1 MSGFVITLPI
11 LNFNKETAMLK
22 INQFVF
28 LLVIG
33 LTWQNVYA
41 EDDTV
46 SALQQTQ
53 NCLRNQNC
61 ETAKSG
67 AGQAA
72 DQTAL
77 EAVGGNASNKQ
88 ELYNISADI
97 MPFLIQQTGGD
108 DEKMQALMLKAQTD
122 PEGFLNSLPP
132 DVQARIKNLATAT
145 EKK

>member
-1 MSGFVITLPI
+1 MFKL
-11 LNFNKETAMLK
+11 
-22 INQFVF
+22 NQFVC
-28 LLVIG
+28 LLVIAMSV
-33 LTWQNVYA
+33 QNVYA

-46 SALQQTQ
+46 SALQKTQ
-53 NCLRNQNC
+53 DCLRNQTC
-61 ETAKSG
+61 EAAKSN

-72 DQTAL
+72 DQKAL

-97 MPFLIQQTGGD
+97 MPILIQQTGGN

-132 DVQARIKNLATAT
+132 DAQAKIKNLANAV

>member
-1 MSGFVITLPI
+1 
-11 LNFNKETAMLK
+11 MLK
-22 INQFVF
+22 LNQFVF

-41 EDDTV
+41 EDDTI
-46 SALQQTQ
+46 SALQKTQ
-53 NCLRNQNC
+53 DCLRNQTC
-61 ETAKSG
+61 EAAKSK

-72 DQTAL
+72 DQKAL

-97 MPFLIQQTGGD
+97 MPMLIQQTGGD
-108 DEKMQALMLKAQTD
+108 PEKMQALMLKAQTD
-122 PEGFLNSLPP
+122 PEGFFNSLSP
-132 DVQARIKNLATAT
+132 DAQAKIKNIANTV

>member
-1 MSGFVITLPI
+1 
-11 LNFNKETAMLK
+11 MLK
-22 INQFVF
+22 LNQFVC

-33 LTWQNVYA
+33 LAWQNIYA

-46 SALQQTQ
+46 SALQKTQ
-53 NCLRNQNC
+53 DCLRNQTC
-61 ETAKSG
+61 EAAKSG

-72 DQTAL
+72 NQKAL
-77 EAVGGNASNKQ
+77 EAVGGNTSNKQ

-97 MPFLIQQTGGD
+97 MPILIQQTGGN

-132 DVQARIKNLATAT
+132 DVQAKIKNLANAV